1 MKKKIK
7 PVFLTLLIL
16 VALTMGVYFLLANR
30 ESGPT
35 GEFQERMEEDQK
47 DLHAERAY
55 QYDIGTRAT
64 VLATSGDE
72 KNVLNFN
79 QKNVYNVAN
88 SNAAR
93 ERLDRLIK
101 RTDATFENPIIAL
114 NPFGTNANSMYFY
127 FDTSYRCMVRYTIT
141 VEEEAVADHIR
152 YVNNGQENNL
162 SKNHEFVVSGM
173 IPGRTN
179 YIVMELLDTTGAKRE
194 EQIYEYTVPG
204 SDLPVRISMQEGH
217 SKETA
222 GTGLYFV
229 FPSGKNTIA
238 AYDNQ
243 GVLRNQTM
251 TESGHGSK
259 LLRSTDSV
267 LYQVSDTKVAK
278 VSSLGRVTSVVQV
291 KGYGKIKDFSYD
303 GYGEIYSIGTK
314 KGREYLLASSF
325 ETGKTRV
332 VYKFPKKIH
341 VSSLGVPQG
350 GNLCLIAANPPGIIY
365 MDAITSAGP
374 KIANVLG
381 KKSAWKKIVN
391 KKKVVEDKK
400 NGVWDTSQSVLLP
413 SEEDA
418 SRQSMLVEKQG
429 KATALEWQTDFKGK
443 KANAIFSCE
452 KNGGTRDLIQI
463 QGEHY
468 IQSDLPNG
476 NFAEMD
482 KRTKVIRQFSYGAPL
497 DSVMKLSLQGMSF
510 YGI

>member
-7 PVFLTLLIL
+7 PVFLTLAVLL
-16 VALTMGVYFLLANR
+16 ALTVGAYFLLSNR

-35 GEFQERMEEDQK
+35 GEFQERMQEDQK

-64 VLATSGDE
+64 VLATSGDG

-114 NPFGTNANSMYFY
+114 NPFGTNADSIYFY
-127 FDTSYRCMVRYTIT
+127 FDTSYHCMIRYTIT

-162 SKNHEFVVSGM
+162 SKNHEFVVSGL

-179 YIVMELLDTTGAKRE
+179 HIVMELLDTTGAKRE
-194 EQIYEYTVPG
+194 EQIYEYAVPG
-204 SDLPVRISMQEGH
+204 TDLPVKISMQEGH

-222 GTGLYFV
+222 GTGLYFT

-243 GVLRNQTM
+243 GILRNQTV
-251 TESGHGSK
+251 TDSGHGRK
-259 LLRSTDSV
+259 LLKSTDSV

-278 VSSLGRVTSVVQV
+278 VSSLGRVTGVVEI
-291 KGYGKIKDFSYD
+291 KGYGKIRDFGYD
-303 GYGEIYSIGTK
+303 GYDEIYSLVTK
-314 KGREYLLASSF
+314 KGRDYLTASSF
-325 ETGKTRV
+325 GTGKTRV
-332 VYKFPKKIH
+332 VYKFKKGIH
-341 VSSLGVPQG
+341 VSTLGVPQG
-350 GNLCLIAANPPGIIY
+350 GSLCLIASKPSGILY

-374 KIANVLG
+374 KIASVFG
-381 KKSAWKKIVN
+381 KKSDWKKHIS
-391 KKKVVEDKK
+391 KKKIVEDKK
-400 NGVWDTSQSVLLP
+400 NGVWNVQQSFLLP

-418 SRQSMLVEKQG
+418 DRQSMLVEKQG

-443 KANAIFSCE
+443 KANTIFSCE
-452 KNGGTRDLIQI
+452 TNSGIRDLIQI

-482 KRTKVIRQFSYGAPL
+482 KKNKVIRQFSYGAPL